1 MHVKGCSHFFV
12 VVKITS
18 AQTVHMYIHKDID
31 CTALLFVF
39 INFQRA
45 RLSFACMAYQTKPT
59 RPNLPDQIY
68 QTKPS
73 RPNLPNQTKP
83 KLLVK
88 AVNAWVHSAFDNIS

>member
-18 AQTVHMYIHKDID
+18 TQTVQMYIHKDFD
-31 CTALLFVF
+31 CRTLLFF
-39 INFQRA
+39 
-45 RLSFACMAYQTKPT
+45 LSISKEDGLVLHVWHTK
-59 RPNLPDQIY
+59 PNLPDQTF
-68 QTKPS
+68 QTKS
-73 RPNLPNQTKP
+73 TKPNLPDQTCQTKP